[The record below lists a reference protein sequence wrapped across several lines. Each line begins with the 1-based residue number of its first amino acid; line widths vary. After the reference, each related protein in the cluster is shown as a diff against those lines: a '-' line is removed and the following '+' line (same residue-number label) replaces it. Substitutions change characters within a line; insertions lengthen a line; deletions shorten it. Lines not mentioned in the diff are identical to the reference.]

1 MNLNRRIDKL
11 EHVRATEPQQCM
23 ACGFPQRGR
32 RTVILS
38 DNDDPLPECAACHQ
52 PLDEDGV
59 PLYTPLTQVI
69 LE

>member
-11 EHVRATEPQQCM
+11 EKVTTAQPRNCLT
-23 ACGFPQRGR
+23 CGFPQRGR

-38 DNDDPLPECAACHQ
+38 ENDDPLPQCAACHR
-52 PLDEDGV
+52 PLDENGV
-59 PLYTPLTQVI
+59 PLYTPSTHII